1 MDNAAPNEDDPYP
14 EGYPSGSL
22 LRDYL
27 TRVDAAAAI
36 GMSAKSLDRLHYAA
50 RGPPRTII
58 AGRIFYRIASLQ
70 TWLLELEDA
79 E

>member
-1 MDNAAPNEDDPYP
+1 MDNRPPQTDPAQP
-14 EGYPSGSL
+14 TVDL
-22 LRDYL
+22 LADYL
-27 TRVDAAAAI
+27 TRIEAADALT
-36 GMSAKSLDRLHYAA
+36 MSAKSLDRLHYAA